1 MKSSPSWVS
10 HPTRSTSCGKQK
22 RFPLPH
28 TRSKE
33 VTTVETATDLVLTER
48 RDGILTITI
57 NRPRQKNAVNR
68 DTALQLAAALDEL
81 DADPNLSVGV
91 LTGAGGTFSAGMDLK
106 AFANG
111 ETPILPGRGFG
122 GLTQAVVRK
131 PLIAAVEGWA
141 LGGGFEMALACDL
154 IVAAGTAKFGL
165 TEVKRGLVAGEGG
178 VIRLPQRLP
187 YHIALKAL
195 LTGEPISA
203 AEANRYG
210 LISELTVDGGALA
223 GARGLAQRVAVNA
236 PLALAKVKQI
246 VREVQGLNDTEAFKV
261 QTESAHSLLTTE
273 DAHEGAVAFAEKRAP
288 VWRGR

>member
-1 MKSSPSWVS
+1 MTTTEVS
-10 HPTRSTSCGKQK
+10 
-22 RFPLPH
+22 
-28 TRSKE
+28 
-33 VTTVETATDLVLTER
+33 TDLVLTER
-48 RDGILTITI
+48 QDGILTITI
-57 NRPRQKNAVNR
+57 NRPAQKNAVNR
-68 DTALQLAAALDEL
+68 ETAVQLAAALDQL
-81 DADPNLSVGV
+81 DEDPTLSVGV

-111 ETPILPGRGFG
+111 QTPILPGRGFG

-154 IVAAGTAKFGL
+154 IVAAGNAKFGL
-165 TEVKRGLVAGEGG
+165 TEVKRGLIAGEGG

-187 YHIALKAL
+187 YHIAMKVL

-210 LISELTVDGGALA
+210 LLSELTVAGGALA
-223 GARGLAQRVAVNA
+223 GAHDLARRVAVNA
-236 PLALAKVKQI
+236 PLALARVKD
-246 VREVQGLNDTEAFKV
+246 VLRETQGLSDADAFKR
-261 QTESAHSLLTTE
+261 QSESASDLLHSE
-273 DAHEGAVAFAEKRAP
+273 DAHEGALAFAEKRSP